1 MSKAYELIV
10 FDWDGTLMNS
20 LDHITYC
27 LRHAFLD
34 MGLEDRPDHELQRVI
49 GLGLEQAMMELV
61 PGQDEE
67 FYEQIVQSYRN
78 HWMGSPPGLSQFY
91 EGIPQLL
98 NQLYSR
104 NIPMAV
110 ATGKSRRGLDKQLQ
124 EENVGH
130 FFSCTRCAD
139 ESISKP
145 APDMLLEILHELSV
159 SASSTLVIG
168 DTEFDM
174 QMARAAGCDRIAV
187 GYGVHTA
194 DSLTPYEPVTIAN
207 TPKELTQWFEINLF
221 DPNHTLATD

>member
-20 LDHITYC
+20 LDHITHC
-27 LRHAFLD
+27 LRQAFMD
-34 MGLEDRPDHELQRVI
+34 MGLEDRPDHEFQRVI
-49 GLGLEQAMMELV
+49 GLGLEQAMMQLA
-61 PGQDEE
+61 PGRDAN

-98 NQLYSR
+98 NQLYKHD
-104 NIPMAV
+104 IPMAV

-130 FFSCTRCAD
+130 YFSCTRCAD
-139 ESISKP
+139 ESVSKP
-145 APDMLLEILHELSV
+145 APDMLLEILDELSV
-159 SASSTLVIG
+159 PASSTLVIG

-174 QMARAAGCDRIAV
+174 QMAMSAGCDRIAV

-194 DSLTPYEPVTIAN
+194 DSLTTYDPLTIAN
-207 TPKELTQWFEINLF
+207 TPKELTEWFEINLF
-221 DPNHTLATD
+221 NPNHTQATF